1 MKDIEPSIIRISVS
15 SARATKIAL
24 VNNSLALVKSKP
36 VPISNAKRFNA
47 NEVIRENPGELKFT
61 LK

>member
-47 NEVIRENPGELKFT
+47 N
-61 LK
+61 